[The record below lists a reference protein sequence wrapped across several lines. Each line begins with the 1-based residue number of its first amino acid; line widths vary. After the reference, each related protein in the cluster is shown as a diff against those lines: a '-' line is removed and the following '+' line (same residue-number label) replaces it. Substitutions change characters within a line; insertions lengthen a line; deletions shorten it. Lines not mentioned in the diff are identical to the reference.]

1 MIKSIGFLIDRGSVP
16 ASSNYFNMYQPILQI
31 LSMDDQ
37 PIDRSTE
44 KTGYTCNVNNFE
56 VEEECEICHSNCC
69 DELL

>member
-1 MIKSIGFLIDRGSVP
+1 MIRSIGFLIDRGPVP

-37 PIDRSTE
+37 PTDKSTE
-44 KTGYTCNVNNFE
+44 ENGYTCDVNNSAGE
-56 VEEECEICHSNCC
+56 DERKIRHPKQC